1 MRILICDD
9 DPLIIEQLYSYIQFY
24 FEQCHIKCPEIVSFT
39 CGEDLLAD
47 NGEKD
52 LVFLD
57 IEMPGVNGIYV
68 GNELKKQ
75 NKNIL
80 IFVVTAYTEYLDDA
94 MRFHVFRYLSK
105 PINLK
110 RFFRNM
116 KDALVSFNAIS
127 AKIPIETKQMTYMV
141 PTSQIIAVEAQGR
154 KVIVHT
160 TSQDLISVRNMNY
173 LADQL
178 PNNCFFRTHRS
189 FIVNFKHI
197 TDFAHTTVHLTNRQL
212 IAYLTRRKYSD
223 FKNAYF
229 LYLESTR

>member
-1 MRILICDD
+1 MRIAICDD
-9 DPLIIEQLYSYIQFY
+9 DPLIIEELEKYIKQY
-24 FEQCHIKCPEIVSFT
+24 FRKHHLSCPDMLSFSN
-39 CGEDLLAD
+39 GDALLAD
-47 NGEKD
+47 TTEKD
-52 LVFLD
+52 IIFLD
-57 IEMPGVNGIYV
+57 VEMPGVNGIYA
-68 GNELKKQ
+68 GNKLRECYP
-75 NKNIL
+75 NVL
-80 IFVVTAYTEYLDDA
+80 IFIVTSFMEYLDDA

-197 TDFAHTTVHLTNRQL
+197 TDFDHTTVHLTNRQL

>member
-9 DPLIIEQLYSYIQFY
+9 DPLMVEQLHNYIQFY
-24 FEQCHIKCPEIVSFT
+24 FEHHHIKCPEIVPFS

-80 IFVVTAYTEYLDDA
+80 I
-94 MRFHVFRYLSK
+94 S
-105 PINLK
+105 

-116 KDALVSFNAIS
+116 KDALVYFNAITV
-127 AKIPIETKQMTYMV
+127 KIPIETKQMTYIF
-141 PTSQIIAVEAQGR
+141 PASQIIAVEAQGR

-160 TSQDLISVRNMNY
+160 TSQNFVSVQNMNY
-173 LADQL
+173 WAELL
-178 PNNCFFRTHRS
+178 PKNCFFQTHRS
-189 FIVNFKHI
+189 FIVNFKHV
-197 TDFAHTTVHLTNRQL
+197 TDFDHTTVHLTDQQL
-212 IAYLTRRKYSD
+212 TAYLTRRKYSA

>member
-1 MRILICDD
+1 MARHTAKSHKIRKVEILVIQ
-9 DPLIIEQLYSYIQFY
+9 IE
-24 FEQCHIKCPEIVSFT
+24 
-39 CGEDLLAD
+39 
-47 NGEKD
+47 
-52 LVFLD
+52 
-57 IEMPGVNGIYV
+57 
-68 GNELKKQ
+68 
-75 NKNIL
+75 
-80 IFVVTAYTEYLDDA
+80 
-94 MRFHVFRYLSK
+94 
-105 PINLK
+105 
-110 RFFRNM
+110 
-116 KDALVSFNAIS
+116 
-127 AKIPIETKQMTYMV
+127 IETKQMTYMV

-197 TDFAHTTVHLTNRQL
+197 TDFDHTTVHLTNRQL

>member
-9 DPLIIEQLYSYIQFY
+9 DLLIIEKLQKYLKSYFS
-24 FEQCHIKCPEIVSFT
+24 HLHLRCPEIACFSD
-39 CGEDLLAD
+39 GESLLAD
-47 NGEKD
+47 PGDKD
-52 LVFLD
+52 ILFLD
-57 IEMPGVNGIYV
+57 IEMSGLDGIYV
-68 GNELKKQ
+68 GTELKKR
-75 NKNIL
+75 NRNII
-80 IFVVTAYTEYLDDA
+80 IFIITSYSEYLDEA

-197 TDFAHTTVHLTNRQL
+197 TDFDHTTVHLTNRQL
-212 IAYLTRRKYSD
+212 IAYLTKRKYSA
-223 FKNAYF
+223 FKEAYL